1 MSLPS
6 FVFSLDSSISVD
18 CSEFFVSVCPTWNYF
33 WWRMY
38 KLYYIIYKLYMYLPD
53 FFTPLSS
60 PVSFDLCASCFSGC
74 SFWNYF
80 YLLTQYLKYVSLDFS
95 SNSLASTCWS
105 IFRTAARDKTAD
117 ACEVR
122 WSFSALSRR
131 CWRSSILCAKYS
143 FKSARRRSRAL
154 CCLLRNSLKK
164 NNQVL
169 RKILSFH

>member
-1 MSLPS
+1 MPPIG
-6 FVFSLDSSISVD
+6 VPPIGSVD
-18 CSEFFVSVCPTWNYF
+18 CIKRYF
-33 WWRMY
+33 Y
-38 KLYYIIYKLYMYLPD
+38 SQSIIHMYLPD

-154 CCLLRNSLKK
+154 CCLLRNSL
-164 NNQVL
+164 
-169 RKILSFH
+169 RKITKFWGKYYPFISRKIKYLMLFFFLRE